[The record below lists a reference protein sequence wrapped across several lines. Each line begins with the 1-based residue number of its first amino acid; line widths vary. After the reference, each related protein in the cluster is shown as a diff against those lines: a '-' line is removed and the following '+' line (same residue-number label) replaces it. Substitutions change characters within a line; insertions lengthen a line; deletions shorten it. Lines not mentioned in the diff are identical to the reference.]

1 MPPPPGPTTAKLLRE
16 YRCQHCGGRPV
27 EKRIEGD
34 WVIVCGRC
42 GQGDLIHER
51 ESQRQKAEAQEVL
64 EGLPPEMQELFGY
77 ESRKQAAEINNVL
90 HPVAV
95 DI

>member
-1 MPPPPGPTTAKLLRE
+1 MPTRARPTTPKLLRE
-16 YRCQHCGGRPV
+16 YRCSHCGGRPLERYV
-27 EKRIEGD
+27 EGD
-34 WVIVCGRC
+34 WVVVCGRC
-42 GQGDLIHER
+42 GKGDLIHEH